1 MSWQG
6 LLSSLKN
13 LLSYAM
19 LASLTPL
26 PASAAHKSVS
36 PANPQL
42 SREEEM
48 IQLQDK
54 LALYIQTMRDTFIR
68 DLSTSNELLTEVAQ
82 YYAKRPSKL
91 FRPRLIF
98 LTALAVNASLGER
111 EVLPHQVR
119 LAEIVEMI
127 HVVSLLHD
135 DVIDESDTR
144 RGDVSAPSK
153 FGNKN
158 SILAGDFVLGRAMSL
173 IAALDNFDAMR
184 EIAGVVTTLV
194 EGEIIQAEDSIALGE
209 KAKAGQAADQWGSY
223 MERIFLK
230 TGSLFARALRST
242 AMLSGLPSDDER
254 VLAVG
259 QYGTELGLAF
269 QIIDD
274 ALDFKESSVDSAG
287 KPTGA
292 VDLSLGLITAPVFY
306 ALEERSDEL
315 SPYVSRKCSE
325 PGDTTEVVKIVRET
339 AALPR
344 TYALAAQH
352 AQKAREALQVLPRSA
367 ARDALEALTA
377 KVLSRDK

>member
-19 LASLTPL
+19 LATVAPAALKAHQPAL
-26 PASAAHKSVS
+26 PALQKLS
-36 PANPQL
+36 P
-42 SREEEM
+42 EEE
-48 IQLQDK
+48 K
-54 LALYIQTMRDTFIR
+54 LALQEKLGRYIQGMRETFIL
-68 DLSTSNELLTEVAQ
+68 DLSTSNELLTEVSQ

-91 FRPRLIF
+91 MRPRLIL
-98 LTALAVNASLGER
+98 LTALAVNASVGER
-111 EVLPHQVR
+111 DALPQQVR

-144 RGDVSAPSK
+144 RGDLSAPSK

-173 IAALDNFDAMR
+173 IAALENFDAMR

-259 QYGTELGLAF
+259 DYGTELGLAF

-274 ALDFKESSVDSAG
+274 ALDFKETSVDSAG

-306 ALEERSDEL
+306 ALEERPDEL
-315 SPYVSRKCSE
+315 APYVSRKCSE
-325 PGDTTEVVKIVRET
+325 PGDTAEVVRIVRET
-339 AALPR
+339 SALPR

-352 AQKAREALQVLPRSA
+352 AQKARDALQVLPITP
-367 ARDALEALTA
+367 ARDALEALTM
-377 KVLSRDK
+377 KVLSRDQ

>member
-1 MSWQG
+1 MTWKV
-6 LLSSLKN
+6 LYAALKN
-13 LLSYAM
+13 LISYAM
-19 LASLTPL
+19 LVTAVSSPTHQQAL
-26 PASAAHKSVS
+26 PALPKLS
-36 PANPQL
+36 P
-42 SREEEM
+42 EEERLE
-48 IQLQDK
+48 LQNK
-54 LALYIQTMRDTFIR
+54 LGRYIKEMRETFMQ
-68 DLSTSNELLTEVAQ
+68 DLSTSNELLTEISQ

-91 FRPRLIF
+91 MRPRLIL
-98 LTALAVNASLGER
+98 LTALAVNASVGEHDA
-111 EVLPHQVR
+111 LPQQVR

-144 RGDVSAPSK
+144 RGDVSAPAK

-173 IAALDNFDAMR
+173 IAALENFDAMR

-194 EGEIIQAEDSIALGE
+194 EGEIIQAEDSAVLCD

-242 AMLSGLPSDDER
+242 AMISGLPSDDER

-259 QYGTELGLAF
+259 DYGTELGLAF

-274 ALDFKESSVDSAG
+274 ALDFKETSVDSAG

-306 ALEERSDEL
+306 ALEERPDEL
-315 SPYVSRKCSE
+315 APYVSRKCSE
-325 PGDTTEVVKIVRET
+325 PGDTAEVVRIVRDT
-339 AALPR
+339 SALSR
-344 TYALAAQH
+344 TYALAADH
-352 AQKAREALQVLPRSA
+352 AQKAREALQVLPSTP
-367 ARDALEALTA
+367 ARDALEALTL

>member
-1 MSWQG
+1 
-6 LLSSLKN
+6 
-13 LLSYAM
+13 M
-19 LASLTPL
+19 LALQETL
-26 PASAAHKSVS
+26 ARYIKGM
-36 PANPQL
+36 
-42 SREEEM
+42 RE
-48 IQLQDK
+48 
-54 LALYIQTMRDTFIR
+54 TFIQ
-68 DLSTSNELLTEVAQ
+68 DLSTSNDLLTEVSQ
-82 YYAKRPSKL
+82 FYAKRPSKL

-98 LTALAVNASLGER
+98 LTALAVNASVGGR

-173 IAALDNFDAMR
+173 IAALENFDAMR

-194 EGEIIQAEDSIALGE
+194 EGEIIQAEDSSALGE
-209 KAKAGQAADQWGSY
+209 KARAGQAADQWGSY
-223 MERIFLK
+223 MERMFLK

-254 VLAVG
+254 VDAVG

-274 ALDFKESSVDSAG
+274 ALDFKETSVDSAG

-306 ALEERSDEL
+306 ALEERPEL
-315 SPYVSRKCSE
+315 GPYVSRKCSQ
-325 PGDTTEVVKIVRET
+325 PGDADEVVRIVRET
-339 AALPR
+339 SALPR
-344 TYALAAQH
+344 TFALAAQH
-352 AQKAREALQVLPRSA
+352 AEKAREALQVLPRTA
-367 ARDALEALTA
+367 ARDALEGLTL